1 MAVSVVGTH
10 PVKIVLGY
18 VFGETLVSLF
28 LLHAQHLC
36 HRTCRIAQLQFPA
49 YQSPVNLHP
58 VFRTSAFHHLHGY
71 LLVVLLV
78 SVLRHLRHD
87 VFAVDVLLERE
98 QNLVRVY
105 GFDQIVGYL

>member
-1 MAVSVVGTH
+1 MYCS
-10 PVKIVLGY
+10 
-18 VFGETLVSLF
+18 
-28 LLHAQHLC
+28 
-36 HRTCRIAQLQFPA
+36 
-49 YQSPVNLHP
+49 
-58 VFRTSAFHHLHGY
+58 

-87 VFAVDVLLERE
+87 VFAVDVLLERQ